1 MTTTL
6 PVKIKEDG
14 SVELLDLFNAL
25 SLEQISRVPG
35 LLRAD
40 PIFKDK
46 RKDTLLL
53 KEINELIYNKRLAE
67 QFLTIRNSSIEFKMM
82 LSDIIEKLIRYENK

>member
-1 MTTTL
+1 M
-6 PVKIKEDG
+6 
-14 SVELLDLFNAL
+14 DLFDVL
-25 SLEQISRVPG
+25 SLEQISRVPS
-35 LLRAD
+35 LLKAD

-53 KEINELIYNKRLAE
+53 KEINVLIYNKRLDE

-82 LSDIIEKLIRYENK
+82 LSDIIEKLIRYEKR